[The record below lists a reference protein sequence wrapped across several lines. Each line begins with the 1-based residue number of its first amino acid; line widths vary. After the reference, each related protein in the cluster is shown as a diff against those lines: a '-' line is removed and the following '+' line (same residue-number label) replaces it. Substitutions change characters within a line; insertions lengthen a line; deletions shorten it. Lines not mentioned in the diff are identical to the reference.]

1 MDRAAAPWRR
11 GDGRPSLPDRRGVR
25 RILGWVRVP
34 DPTTF
39 GCWLRRASRLMVPLL
54 DELLW
59 RMVRQRWALR
69 AGGVPKKLALMLDS
83 TVLVRLWIEAGREA
97 EKGY

>member
-1 MDRAAAPWRR
+1 
-11 GDGRPSLPDRRGVR
+11 
-25 RILGWVRVP
+25 
-34 DPTTF
+34 
-39 GCWLRRASRLMVPLL
+39 MVPLL